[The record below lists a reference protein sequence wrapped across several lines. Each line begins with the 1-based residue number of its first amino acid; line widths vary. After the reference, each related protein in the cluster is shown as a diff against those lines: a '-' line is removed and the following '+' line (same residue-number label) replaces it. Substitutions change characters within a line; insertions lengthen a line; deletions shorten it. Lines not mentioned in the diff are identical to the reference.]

1 MPGADDRAE
10 AVEPTDIWT
19 ADGRRVHVQ
28 RRGGLPFGVPVEAL
42 GVAAFAPLAV
52 GALAA
57 GVAVMAGAA
66 AVGFASAAAR
76 SLLGGGP
83 PAVVVGLRFHDS
95 GVDVLVVRL
104 DRDGVPESDPGH

>member
-1 MPGADDRAE
+1 MPRPEEQAE
-10 AVEPTDIWT
+10 PREPTDIWT
-19 ADGRRVHVQ
+19 ADGRRVQVQ
-28 RRGGLPFGVPVEAL
+28 RQGGLPFGVPVEAL
-42 GVAAFAPLAV
+42 GVAALAPLAV

-83 PAVVVGLRFHDS
+83 PPVVVGLRFHDE
-95 GVDVLVVRL
+95 GVEVVVVRV
-104 DRDGVPESDPGH
+104 DGSRARHE